1 MQLLFLSNNYP
12 PYSLGGYEQWC
23 REVAVSLAHRGHSVH
38 VLTSNVGA
46 RQAVEQMEDVTVHR
60 RLHLELTGGLGET
73 MWRLLVSRSKLEAA
87 NLRAVQ
93 ELVASVQPDAALVWG
108 MWNVPRSV
116 PALVEKLLPD
126 RVAYY
131 LCDYW
136 LTLPTA
142 YIQRWQEPAR
152 SRHGPVRWAKQRA
165 GEYFLAQLEAE
176 KAVSLQLVHPICV
189 SQVVRQLL
197 LEAGVPVGQAPVI
210 YGGTQVEQFTA
221 IPRSPG
227 NGNGQK
233 LKLLYAGRLEANKG
247 VHTAL
252 EAIKL
257 VVQQH
262 SAPIALDIYGRGDPD
277 YETGLKRYVA
287 QNDLQDIVLFHGS
300 VPRHQIPQVF
310 AQADVLLF
318 TSEWAEPFARTVL
331 EAMAAGLVVVGT
343 STGGTAEIL
352 QNKETG
358 LTYAVGDWA
367 ALAAQIT
374 RMAQDPLWRQ
384 QLAAAGRAR
393 VLEAYTFNR
402 MVDELEAVLTD
413 VAESTPVNKSEQ
425 SEETSAFKKW
435 SHAAGDGNF

>member
-23 REVAVSLAHRGHSVH
+23 REVAVALVKRGHVVH

-46 RQAVEQMEDVTVHR
+46 RQAVEQMDGVTVHR

-73 MWRLLVSRSKLEAA
+73 IWRLLVSRPKLEAA
-87 NLRAVQ
+87 NLRTVRQ
-93 ELVASVQPDAALVWG
+93 LVTTLQPDVVLVWG

-152 SRHGPVRWAKQRA
+152 SRFALVQWAKQRV

-176 KAVSLQLVHPICV
+176 KAVSLQLTHPICV
-189 SQVVRQLL
+189 SRAVRQLL
-197 LEAGVPVGQAPVI
+197 LEAGVPVAQAPVI
-210 YGGTQVEQFTA
+210 YGGTQVEQFAT
-221 IPRSPG
+221 ISRLPG
-227 NGNGQK
+227 NGNCRT
-233 LKLLYAGRLEANKG
+233 LKLLYVGRLEADKG

-252 EAIKL
+252 QAISL
-257 VVQQH
+257 IVRQQ
-262 SAPIALDIYGRGDPD
+262 SAPVTLDIYGQGDPD
-277 YETGLKRYVA
+277 YETDLKAYVV
-287 QNDLQDIVLFHGS
+287 QNGLQDIVLFHGS
-300 VPRHQIPQVF
+300 VPRRQIPQVF

-331 EAMAAGLVVVGT
+331 EAMAAGLVVIGT
-343 STGGTAEIL
+343 TTGGTAEIL
-352 QNKETG
+352 RHEQNG
-358 LTYAVGDWA
+358 LTF
-367 ALAAQIT
+367 
-374 RMAQDPLWRQ
+374 
-384 QLAAAGRAR
+384 AAGSA
-393 VLEAYTFNR
+393 LELAHQINHLASDPSLQQKLQSAGRQCVADSFTFKR
-402 MVDELEAVLTD
+402 MIDQLETALKD
-413 VAESTPVNKSEQ
+413 IGE
-425 SEETSAFKKW
+425 
-435 SHAAGDGNF
+435 